1 MNCGTLVCP
10 LYKLPQPHNKPTGTD
25 RRENME
31 GRGECKFTS
40 IRLLAEVLGSFIS
53 HRGHRSYRTFQHTFR
68 GHERPSADREH
79 RAFTLLLAVISV
91 TSHAL
96 TDLSETL
103 PINKHQCLSVR
114 EITETTPIRLPTKE
128 DRRLDR

>member
-40 IRLLAEVLGSFIS
+40 IRLLAKVLGNLIS
-53 HRGHRSYRTFQHTFR
+53 HRGHRFYRTFQHTFR
-68 GHERPSADREH
+68 GHKRPSADRGH

-96 TDLSETL
+96 TDLCETL
-103 PINKHQCLSVR
+103 PVNKRLRLSVR
-114 EITETTPIRLPTKE
+114 EITEATPIRLPTKE